1 MNLTFVSTL
10 LRSMNWPNLEDLC
23 IPQQEGQFLHN
34 IGIAEKLDKQ
44 DTQTA
49 LSLFPSG
56 HLLPSGP

>member
-1 MNLTFVSTL
+1 ML
-10 LRSMNWPNLEDLC
+10 LRSMNLPNLEDLC
-23 IPQQEGQFLHN
+23 IPQQEDQFLHN

-56 HLLPSGP
+56 HPLPSGP